1 MRLGTA
7 IVMLALG
14 AILAFAVEFDVSG
27 IDIRV
32 VGWILMIVGALGI
45 VLELAIWGP
54 RRRRITTTDAYDAP
68 PAAPPATR
76 RTTRDETY

>member
-7 IVMLALG
+7 IVLLALG
-14 AILAFAVEFDVSG
+14 AILTFAVEFDVSG

-54 RRRRITTTDAYDAP
+54 RSRRAVTTEHTAP
-68 PAAPPATR
+68 PAAQR
-76 RTTRDETY
+76 RTTTEETY